1 MMNMTQLI
9 MTKMDLII
17 VLFLLKGLKIALKM
31 LIVEMGV
38 VKSQECH
45 FKDLIS
51 RMDNKIKK
59 RIIDFCQ

>member
-1 MMNMTQLI
+1 
-9 MTKMDLII
+9 MDLII